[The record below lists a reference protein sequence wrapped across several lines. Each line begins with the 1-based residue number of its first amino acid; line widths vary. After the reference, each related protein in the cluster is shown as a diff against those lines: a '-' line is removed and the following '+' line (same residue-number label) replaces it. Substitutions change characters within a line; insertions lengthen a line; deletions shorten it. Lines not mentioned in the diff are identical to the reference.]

1 MKFSLK
7 GGIQKVK
14 FIDEENLFKL
24 VCNSQLPNAEH
35 FQDWLTDEVLPI
47 IKETSTFTTGQTSLT
62 TLASTDN
69 VKQDSQQSQFVF
81 LKDDEPYTNSE
92 IIAQNCE
99 VTHHAVQ
106 ILIDKYKKDFE
117 EFELVSFEMRAV
129 KHSSGTK
136 YEKIYNLNE
145 QQATLLITYMRN
157 TEVVRAFKKKLVK
170 QFYEMRQYII
180 QQQND
185 THTTPQSVPQL
196 PQPVT
201 AEECFRILTLA
212 MDNLHTNETSKIASY
227 NKFFKAYNLPTGLLP
242 DYIDSKGELLS
253 CTECLK
259 RINAKL
265 NTRAFNL
272 MLLGAGYLE
281 ERQRPSTHSETGVK
295 KYKALTEKGL
305 EYGENQVNPNN
316 PKEVQP
322 LYYVNKFQDLY
333 NKLTSES

>member
-1 MKFSLK
+1 MNKQ

-14 FIDEENLFKL
+14 FIDEESLFKL
-24 VCNSQLPNAEH
+24 VCNSQLPNAER

-47 IKETSTFTTGQTSLT
+47 IKETSTFTTGQTPLT

-81 LKDDEPYTNSE
+81 LKDGEPYTNSE

-106 ILIDKYKKDFE
+106 VLIDKYKKDFE

-145 QQATLLITYMRN
+145 QQATLLITYMKN
-157 TEVVRAFKKKLVK
+157 TEVVRAFKKELVK
-170 QFYEMRQYII
+170 QFFAMRQYIT

-185 THTTPQSVPQL
+185 THTTLQANPQTQL
-196 PQPVT
+196 TKPVT
-201 AEECFRILTLA
+201 AVEYLEITKSIADWLKVNNASKVKMISTTLS
-212 MDNLHTNETSKIASY
+212 NC
-227 NKFFKAYNLPTGLLP
+227 NLPTNILP
-242 DYIDSKGELLS
+242 SYIDSKGELLS

-259 RINAKL
+259 HINAKV
-265 NTRAFNL
+265 NTKTFNL
-272 MLLGAGYLE
+272 ILLGAGYLE
-281 ERQRPSTHSETGVK
+281 ERQRPSTHSETGLK

-305 EYGENQVNPNN
+305 EFGKNQVSPNN

-322 LYYVNKFQDLY
+322 LYYVDKFQDLY
-333 NKLTSES
+333 NKLTAES